1 MPFLTR
7 NRVIE
12 YPSALPLSC
21 QEDRC
26 FGRYTPYAPREK
38 FFNESGRSLHASI
51 RRD

>member
-12 YPSALPLSC
+12 YPPLLPGRSM
-21 QEDRC
+21 RY